1 MEKDPTRES
10 LERLAAARQMVEL
23 AAALRAGD
31 AAASSGLWGSSVAAV
46 TAVLQKELA
55 RPVVLICG
63 HIDEADDL
71 ADDVELFLGRR
82 PEVLPALE
90 LSGALGNQSEEQVAN
105 RMQLVWRLAEG
116 SGVEK
121 GSGFRGQGS
130 GNAKNEGSALRS
142 SSLNPDPRTLNPSL
156 IVAPIQA
163 LMQPVPSNM
172 QLKHLMR

>member
-1 MEKDPTRES
+1 MAKDPTRE
-10 LERLAAARQMVEL
+10 LLGRLAAARPMVEL

-31 AAASSGLWGSSVAAV
+31 AAAASGLWGSSVAAV

-82 PEVLPALE
+82 PDVLPALE

-116 SGVEK
+116 QISA
-121 GSGFRGQGS
+121 
-130 GNAKNEGSALRS
+130 AKAASPL
-142 SSLNPDPRTLNPSL
+142 
-156 IVAPIQA
+156 
-163 LMQPVPSNM
+163 
-172 QLKHLMR
+172 